1 MHNFAI
7 TGVAGYV
14 APRHLK
20 AIRDSGNRLIAAHD
34 PHDSVGILDQFFAD
48 AAFFKDYGRFERH
61 LTKNSVLS
69 GSGDFHYLSVCSP
82 NFIHDSHVR
91 LALNLDANA
100 ICEKPLVINP
110 WNLDA
115 LEALE
120 ERSRGEVFTIL
131 QLRVHPSLLALRER
145 LQSRTDRS
153 QVDLTYVTSRGPW
166 YHYSWKGDEEK
177 SGGLATNIGIHFFD
191 LLIWLF
197 GKVQTSEVQ
206 HRDGDKVAGFLELD
220 RADVSWFL
228 SIDRNDLPFEHE
240 PGGQTTYRSITFDGE
255 EIEFSGGFGDL
266 HTKVY
271 EETLAGNG
279 FRIADARPSIEL
291 AHQMSTSKTRQSGP
305 LHPFLEKARARA

>member
-1 MHNFAI
+1 MHNFAL

-20 AIRDSGNRLIAAHD
+20 AIRDSGCRLLAAHD
-34 PHDSVGILDQFFAD
+34 PHDSVGVLDQYFSD
-48 AAFFKDYGRFERH
+48 VAFFQDYGRFERF
-61 LTKNSVLS
+61 LTKNSKLS
-69 GSGDFHYLSVCSP
+69 GNGKFDYLSICSP
-82 NFIHDSHVR
+82 NFKHDNHVR
-91 LALNLDANA
+91 LALNLDAHA

-120 ERSRGEVFTIL
+120 ERSQGNVYTIL

-145 LQSRTDRS
+145 LASSTERRK
-153 QVDLTYVTSRGPW
+153 VDLTYVTSRGPW

-197 GKVQTSEVQ
+197 GGVQTSEVH
-206 HRDGDKVAGFLELD
+206 HRDTDKVAGFLELE

-228 SIDRNDLPFEHE
+228 SIDRDDLPFEHE
-240 PGGQTTYRSITFDGE
+240 PGGQTTFRSITYDGE
-255 EIEFSGGFGDL
+255 EIEFSGGFSDL
-266 HTKVY
+266 HTRVY
-271 EETLAGNG
+271 EETMAGNG
-279 FRIADARPSIEL
+279 FRIADARASIEL
-291 AHQMSTSKTRQSGP
+291 AHQMSTSDLSHKAP
-305 LHPFLEKARARA
+305 VHPFLEASRARA